1 MSAQQCSDFVS
12 SINKKESDKFK
23 PAVVILDNIHSQGSK
38 IMQILSRLET
48 STDETP
54 VIICTSQQTE
64 YLTDVLESFNFAKIT
79 LGDDVEVLQAEMV
92 KEFFGTFQ
100 ESVFKRLTSLRIW
113 LLFVSWQTTPQNNL
127 GGLIEIQYLILSK
140 WWLILV
146 PNLVYVPFRKSPWQL
161 WFQGLLGRYLRRK
174 MLNLEVTTKL
184 ANLDMPEAI
193 QWLQR
198 IYCNLYIFV
207 KTTSQTQS
215 FLSPSVFMQCPV
227 ETSAQLR

>member
-79 LGDDVEVLQAEMV
+79 LGDDVEVLQAEMITG
-92 KEFFGTFQ
+92 FFGIYLNRKVDQVNRVTLLWLSFWNLLEQ
-100 ESVFKRLTSLRIW
+100 GQGVLTYFI
-113 LLFVSWQTTPQNNL
+113 
-127 GGLIEIQYLILSK
+127 
-140 WWLILV
+140 
-146 PNLVYVPFRKSPWQL
+146 
-161 WFQGLLGRYLRRK
+161 
-174 MLNLEVTTKL
+174 
-184 ANLDMPEAI
+184 
-193 QWLQR
+193 
-198 IYCNLYIFV
+198 
-207 KTTSQTQS
+207 
-215 FLSPSVFMQCPV
+215 
-227 ETSAQLR
+227 